1 MPDKNTESLENLL
14 AEEINLNYQINT
26 LPGQVRHLKI
36 TEKISSARERA
47 KIKMYL
53 LFLIGTF
60 CLVGISYL
68 TIDGVSFNGTA
79 SYWNYIISYWN
90 KFNWIATIS
99 LTIMLVVNIF
109 WILVNILIEFLANSQ
124 KWIPEKKSETSRKH
138 FFNRDKSQKILPKI
152 DKQIQNLEI
161 EINRQEES
169 EQEDKE
175 EYEAI
180 LANSALSPL
189 AFLWLGLKK
198 FYRLINYIPRRLHAI
213 ITALLA
219 WNEELWQEIKLF
231 FRDSWE
237 FILYFLNPLNLL
249 DEIIDTAVT
258 ILVKVFYPALLTPI
272 IFFTPIRNGIV
283 FTAWWHVLLYF
294 LTIGALRLGVEFF
307 SIYIRFLRNT
317 HN

>member
-1 MPDKNTESLENLL
+1 MSDKQT
-14 AEEINLNYQINT
+14 EEINLNYQVNS
-26 LPGQVRHLKI
+26 LPGQIRQLKI

-53 LFLIGTF
+53 LFLIGTL

-68 TIDGVSFNGTA
+68 TIDGVTFNGAT

-90 KFNWIATIS
+90 KFNWLATVS
-99 LTIMLVVNIF
+99 LIIMLVVNIF
-109 WILVNILIEFLANSQ
+109 WVLVNVLIEFLANSQ
-124 KWIPEKKSETSRKH
+124 KWIPEKKSESVRKSFFSREK
-138 FFNRDKSQKILPKI
+138 NKSKIYKDTNKTDNP
-152 DKQIQNLEI
+152 ET
-161 EINRQEES
+161 EINKQLEQ

-198 FYRLINYIPRRLHAI
+198 FYRLITYIPRRLYTI
-213 ITALLA
+213 IKALLA

-231 FRDSWE
+231 FKDSWE

-258 ILVKVFYPALLTPI
+258 ILVKIFYPALLTPI

-283 FTAWWHVLLYF
+283 FTTWWHILLYF
-294 LTIGALRLGVEFF
+294 ITIGGLRLGVEFF

-317 HN
+317 RN